1 MAAPPAPPVPAP
13 GHRTRRPD
21 RIRARVGAVDEQLPE
36 RAEVRISDADR
47 DRAVQRLHDAVAEGR
62 LTMPEFEQRVDGVL
76 QARTGSEVAPYLADL
91 PATLAGPEHAELRA
105 TASDLKRT
113 GRWLVPRRLSVFSKA
128 GSVKLDLTE
137 AVLAH
142 PVVEL
147 VVEVHA
153 GSTTVVLPRGASV
166 YVDQIELV
174 ASVAKVHRRVQT
186 SPEPVGTPHVVVTG
200 KQRAGKL
207 VVRHQRR
214 FLRWRW

>member
-1 MAAPPAPPVPAP
+1 ME
-13 GHRTRRPD
+13 G
-21 RIRARVGAVDEQLPE
+21 QLPE
-36 RAEVRISDADR
+36 RPEVRISDADR
-47 DRAVQRLHDAVAEGR
+47 ERAVQRLNDALAEGR

-76 QARTGSEVAPYLADL
+76 QARTGSEVQPHLADL
-91 PATLAGPEHAELRA
+91 PGAPVGPEQGELRA

-137 AVLAH
+137 AVVAH

-147 VVEVHA
+147 VLEVHA
-153 GSTTVVLPRGASV
+153 GSTTLVLPRGASV
-166 YVDQIELV
+166 YIDQIELV
-174 ASVAKVHRRVQT
+174 ASTAKVRRKVRS

-200 KQRAGKL
+200 KQRAGSL